1 MALLSPGGAI
11 AQAKR
16 PPLVAYPRH
25 PEPVELLQL
34 LGGLLDKAVTVTP
47 RSNPPRE
54 APGEDTFRATYVTPD
69 GALAVCVT
77 VDVALGAG
85 CAASLALV
93 PPTQAEG
100 WVGDGV
106 LPEDAAGNLYEVL
119 NVLSATFNDVNP
131 TRHVK
136 ISAMVGPGEATP
148 DELAELIA
156 RARKL
161 EVHDVTVAD
170 YPGGVLRIFSA

>member
-1 MALLSPGGAI
+1 MALLGPGGAI

-25 PEPVELLQL
+25 PEPVDLLQM

-54 APGEDTFRATYVTPD
+54 SCGADTFRASYVTPD
-69 GALAVCVT
+69 GSPAVCVA
-77 VDVALGAG
+77 VDVPLGAG

-93 PPTQAEG
+93 PAAQCEG
-100 WVGDGV
+100 WVAEGR

-131 TRHVK
+131 ARHVK
-136 ISAMVGPGEATP
+136 ISGMVGPGEPTP
-148 DELAELIA
+148 DELEQLMG
-156 RARKL
+156 RARKF